1 MTQMVNVLHGK
12 VVVVWMKRGGGLKY
26 LWCPILNKLL

>member
-12 VVVVWMKRGGGLKY
+12 VVVVWMKRGGGAKVSVVSDTE
-26 LWCPILNKLL
+26 